1 MADLEVTREGAV
13 LVLTLNQPARL
24 NPLSHTMREGLI
36 TALRE
41 ELGNPQARAIVVT
54 GAGRGFCSGADL
66 DLSTILARRGKVGGQ
81 MVGGLNVLT
90 RLMREIPVPVIA
102 AVNGPAAGVGF
113 SLALSADLLVAGA
126 CARFELTFTRIGA
139 APDGGAVHTLCR
151 KIGEARAARIA
162 MLGQGLSAAEADSCG
177 LLTELAPE
185 GQALP
190 AAMAL
195 AQRLAAGPGVSY
207 AMIKRQIL
215 ASNGASL
222 DDSLRL
228 ETLCQ
233 DTAFNS
239 EDFEEGVRA
248 FGEKRKPVFKGR

>member
-1 MADLEVTREGAV
+1 M
-13 LVLTLNQPARL
+13 
-24 NPLSHTMREGLI
+24 
-36 TALRE
+36 
-41 ELGNPQARAIVVT
+41 
-54 GAGRGFCSGADL
+54 
-66 DLSTILARRGKVGGQ
+66 
-81 MVGGLNVLT
+81 
-90 RLMREIPVPVIA
+90 
-102 AVNGPAAGVGF
+102 
-113 SLALSADLLVAGA
+113 AGA

-162 MLGQGLSAAEADSCG
+162 MLGQGLGAAEADSCG

-207 AMIKRQIL
+207 AMIKRQVL

-228 ETLCQ
+228 ESLCQ

>member
-1 MADLEVTREGAV
+1 MADLEITREGAV
-13 LVLTLNQPARL
+13 LVLTLNRPERL
-24 NPLSHTMREGLI
+24 NPLSNPMRDGLI
-36 TALRE
+36 EVFRQ
-41 ELGNPQARAIVVT
+41 ELAEPTARAIVLT

-66 DLSTILARRGKVGGQ
+66 DLSTILSRRGKVGRQ
-81 MVGGLNVLT
+81 MVGGVNLIT
-90 RLMREIPVPVIA
+90 RLMREMPVPVIA

-151 KIGEARAARIA
+151 KIGEARAMRIA
-162 MLGQGLSAAEADSCG
+162 MLGQGLGAAEAESCG

-185 GQALP
+185 GLALP

-195 AQRLAAGPGVSY
+195 AQRLANGPSVSY
-207 AMIKRQIL
+207 AMIKRQVL
-215 ASNGASL
+215 ASNGGSL
-222 DDSLRL
+222 DDALRL
-228 ETLCQ
+228 EALCQ